1 MRPTTNE
8 PDTDSDDLTAE
19 FLAGLATTAGL
30 LLFAPV
36 VLAWHAAGL
45 AAEHPRMWR
54 WHISAHWSR
63 HLVGI
68 AGVALALTGLVVVVS
83 GPTPAAKAIGLCG
96 VCAGLSLAVTVPV
109 LRWRMSHW
117 ATVLHNGRVR
127 PERADLI
134 RHAMWV
140 GAGDA
145 AWERRRSAP
154 PQAIG
159 CLYHLDRRDW
169 LTRWR
174 DSRGKEVTS
183 HWRRAPDFLTL
194 DTDPYRAVVLAESG
208 AGKTNLLLS
217 LVRQTL
223 RQDGSAVF
231 VNAKGDTDTRDDLH
245 SLAASLGLPCR
256 EWRVGASCPAPFD
269 AWRGDS
275 DAIITK
281 LGALFGGNPADPGD
295 TANFYRQ
302 EAQAVLRVLASTRTQ
317 PWTSAAQV
325 LNDAQEAARR
335 PGSFGLGKRQAER
348 TYEDLLRVLGG
359 QGKAIDGG
367 RNSWC
372 WEDLITGPGLTIVQ
386 VEPSNQNSIQ
396 AVVLMLTD
404 LDQMKHGQR
413 ATHARSQT
421 SQAGPRLLV
430 MDEAA
435 VLLNNP
441 TTPPIAAL
449 YEQLRSAGL
458 SVVLAAQSVAG
469 LGDTQQ
475 GRLLDAGAVYFI
487 GRLRSPED
495 ITSRI
500 GTRKRAEYAHNGGDF
515 TDGGGSARE
524 QDGWLL
530 DPQHIRSLRNG
541 HWAISEYGGKG
552 AYFAATR
559 DPDKT

>member
-1 MRPTTNE
+1 MNPTPNDQQT
-8 PDTDSDDLTAE
+8 DTDDLTADLLE
-19 FLAGLATTAGL
+19 GLGAAVALLIFLPA
-30 LLFAPV
+30 
-36 VLAWHAAGL
+36 VLAWLLAGI
-45 AAEHPRMWR
+45 AAERPAMWR
-54 WHISAHWSR
+54 WHIGARWSR
-63 HLVGI
+63 IAVPI
-68 AGVALALTGLVVVVS
+68 AGLALAVTGLLGMAA
-83 GPTPAAKAIGLCG
+83 GPTPASKALGLYA
-96 VCAGLSLAVTVPV
+96 VCTGLSVALTVSV

-117 ATVLHNGRVR
+117 ASVLHSGRVR

-134 RHAMWV
+134 RHALWV

-145 AWERRRSAP
+145 AWRQRSSAP
-154 PQAIG
+154 PEAIG
-159 CLYHLDRRDW
+159 CLYSLDRRDW

-174 DSRGKEVTS
+174 DTRGKEVSS
-183 HWRRAPDFLTL
+183 HWRATRDLVTL
-194 DTDPYRAVVLAESG
+194 DASPFRAVVLAESG
-208 AGKTNLLLS
+208 AGKTNLLLN

-223 RQDGSAVF
+223 RQHGSSVF
-231 VNAKGDTDTRDDLH
+231 INAKGDGDTRDDLH
-245 SLAASLGLPCR
+245 RLAASLGLPCR
-256 EWRVGASCPAPFD
+256 EWRVGADCPSPFD
-269 AWRGDS
+269 AWRGGN

-302 EAQAVLRVLASTRTQ
+302 EAQAVLRVLASTRAE

-325 LNDAQEAARR
+325 LNDAQDAARR
-335 PGSFGLGKRQAER
+335 PGRYGLGKRQAER

-359 QGKAIDGG
+359 QGRAIDGG
-367 RNSWC
+367 HNAWC

-404 LDQMKHGQR
+404 LDQMKHGER
-413 ATHARSQT
+413 AAQAWSQT
-421 SQAGPRLLV
+421 TNPGPRLLV
-430 MDEAA
+430 LDEAA

-441 TTPPIAAL
+441 TTPPIAGL

-469 LGDTQQ
+469 LGDTQE
-475 GRLLDAGAVYFI
+475 GRVLDAGSVYFI

-500 GTRKRAEYAHNGGDF
+500 GTRKQAEYAHNGGDF
-515 TDGGGSARE
+515 ALNGGSARE

-541 HWAISEYGGKG
+541 HWAISECGGTG